1 MSLINLFIFKILLS
15 YIFSK
20 NFLLE
25 ITDSNYK
32 TIVDK
37 SKIPVILIFYDNT
50 CKYCNS
56 TIKIIESFIM
66 PSYKENETIFGK
78 INLDENPYLYYQF
91 NVKKIPYIII
101 LENNKMFI
109 YNDSIISKDKIEKF
123 CKEERLYE
131 NGIKIPKTIS
141 YFDYFFYNIYDFS
154 DNIYDFFNNNFK
166 IQINKDYISG
176 LLILLILILF
186 YLEIKLFKFLFEKCN
201 NISFNNNKKIKK
213 KKH

>member
-1 MSLINLFIFKILLS
+1 MSLINLFIFKLLLS
-15 YIFSK
+15 YIISK

-91 NVKKIPYIII
+91 NVKKIPYIIRNFNI
-101 LENNKMFI
+101 L
-109 YNDSIISKDKIEKF
+109 Y
-123 CKEERLYE
+123 
-131 NGIKIPKTIS
+131 
-141 YFDYFFYNIYDFS
+141 
-154 DNIYDFFNNNFK
+154 
-166 IQINKDYISG
+166 
-176 LLILLILILF
+176 
-186 YLEIKLFKFLFEKCN
+186 
-201 NISFNNNKKIKK
+201 
-213 KKH
+213 